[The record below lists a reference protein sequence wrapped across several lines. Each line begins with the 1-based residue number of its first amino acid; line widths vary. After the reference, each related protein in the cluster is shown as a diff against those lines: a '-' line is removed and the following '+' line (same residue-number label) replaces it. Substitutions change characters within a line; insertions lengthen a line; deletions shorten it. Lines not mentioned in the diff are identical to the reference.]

1 VSRGWG
7 ESQRPSPDGRTPLHF
22 AATRD
27 NPAIVTALITGGTR
41 TTTQSAEGLTP
52 LCAAAKDGQSVPV
65 VQALIDGGASVDGIC
80 RMQWGP
86 NPIGPNATA
95 LCIASAWNS
104 PEIVRTFLDA
114 GASVELVCSR
124 PGDVSNIE
132 GPVSALAWAE
142 YSLYTGKLRGDH
154 AEGQAAAQAVLDML
168 IAAGAKRRDAAW
180 RSSAD
185 LLAVDAGSKRGAFD
199 FQMGAHLR
207 RGLLP
212 ESEEALEPVG
222 VHIGFPAT
230 RLTPALE
237 ALGSQCASKV
247 AP

>member
-1 VSRGWG
+1 MKALSVLCALMVMACGTGTEPEASAASCPPGWNTAAFFDVASPADIAACLAAG
-7 ESQRPSPDGRTPLHF
+7 ENPNAKSPDGRTPLHF

-27 NPAIVTALITGGTR
+27 NPAIIMALIAGGAR

-104 PEIVRTFLDA
+104 AEIVRTFLEA

-154 AEGQAAAQAVLDML
+154 AAGQAAAQAVLDML
-168 IAAGAKRRDAAW
+168 IAAGAKRRN
-180 RSSAD
+180 
-185 LLAVDAGSKRGAFD
+185 
-199 FQMGAHLR
+199 
-207 RGLLP
+207 
-212 ESEEALEPVG
+212 
-222 VHIGFPAT
+222 
-230 RLTPALE
+230 
-237 ALGSQCASKV
+237 